1 MKPVFGKEFT
11 AVLRS
16 LRRTRI
22 GCGFTSE
29 NIAYSV
35 PENSRLDLRNRFPA
49 ERGGVEMGR
58 EMKGE
63 EVRRGGN

>member
-1 MKPVFGKEFT
+1 LKPVFGKEFT

-49 ERGGVEMGR
+49 ERGGG
-58 EMKGE
+58 
-63 EVRRGGN
+63 

>member
-1 MKPVFGKEFT
+1 MSWFLGLALKPVFGKEFT

-49 ERGGVEMGR
+49 ERGGL
-58 EMKGE
+58 KWE
-63 EVRRGGN
+63 ER

>member
-1 MKPVFGKEFT
+1 LKPVFGKEFT

-16 LRRTRI
+16 LRCTRI
-22 GCGFTSE
+22 GCGFASE

-35 PENSRLDLRNRFPA
+35 PENSRLDLNCFPA
-49 ERGGVEMGR
+49 GR

-63 EVRRGGN
+63 EGTGG